1 MDLFNEIANQTS
13 LKHPNIMKM
22 YGYFHNYN
30 NIYLILE
37 YIAGGN
43 LSRWPFDT
51 KTVAKYTH
59 DLSVALAYMHFNKIA
74 HRDLK
79 LENLLLGPNG
89 TIKIAD
95 FGFSVEIPIGKSRMS
110 DLGSL
115 YNQPPDMV
123 LCQGHNYTTDAWTL
137 GVIVFALLTDKL
149 PFCYH
154 TCNSCDCDKKP

>member
-43 LSRWPFDT
+43 LSRWSFDT

-79 LENLLLGPNG
+79 LEKLLLGPR
-89 TIKIAD
+89 
-95 FGFSVEIPIGKSRMS
+95 FWFFSRNSYWKESNVRS
-110 DLGSL
+110 
-115 YNQPPDMV
+115 
-123 LCQGHNYTTDAWTL
+123 WFTL
-137 GVIVFALLTDKL
+137 
-149 PFCYH
+149 
-154 TCNSCDCDKKP
+154 